1 MLRLYNYFFK
11 SQEVNEDFNIYNYNL
26 KPVLIETATNIKD
39 IINIRDF
46 STYNDKELFDLYEKY
61 KCNYQKHLHVSNQ
74 IRNLR
79 HKLNSDVVEKDL
91 EMYIRCFYNS
101 SSEVITRAVY
111 HRPGGIDFVRSLDI
125 KLEKNIPLITF

>member
-11 SQEVNEDFNIYNYNL
+11 SQEVNEDFVSAQAEFNIYNYNL

-61 KCNYQKHLHVSNQ
+61 KCNYQKHLHVSTQ
-74 IRNLR
+74 IRKIR

-101 SSEVITRAVY
+101 SS
-111 HRPGGIDFVRSLDI
+111 D
-125 KLEKNIPLITF
+125 